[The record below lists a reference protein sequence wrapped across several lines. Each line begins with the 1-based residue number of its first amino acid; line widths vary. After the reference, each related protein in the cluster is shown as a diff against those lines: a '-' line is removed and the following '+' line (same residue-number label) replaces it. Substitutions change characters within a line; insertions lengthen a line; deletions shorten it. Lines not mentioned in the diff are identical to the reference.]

1 MAFLLGKIFRIDL
14 RPVVNVVIELRAARG
29 EEKEILEAII
39 TG

>member
-1 MAFLLGKIFRIDL
+1 LASLLREIFGIDL